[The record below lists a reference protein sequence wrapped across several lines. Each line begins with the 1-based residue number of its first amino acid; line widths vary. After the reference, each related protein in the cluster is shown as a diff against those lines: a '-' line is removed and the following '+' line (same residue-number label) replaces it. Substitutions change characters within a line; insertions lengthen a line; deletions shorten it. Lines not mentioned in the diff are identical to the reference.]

1 MLPVFGPAEIVVAL
15 VLVAFSIAA
24 YSTRAL
30 STRGIVFANLT
41 GLLGF
46 VLGGLVAFV
55 TLVVFYILAEIATWY
70 AIKSGEAHEQRT
82 ISNIFGNCAAAIVAL
97 AIGQPVAFFGAVSA
111 ALADTVSSEI
121 GMLSKS
127 KPYLITTFERVQKGT
142 DGAISALG
150 IVAAIIA
157 GIEIGAVYYFAF
169 GSITMLF
176 VIAIAGVCGSVVDSL
191 FGALF
196 ERRGLMNKTHVN
208 LIGSACGALI
218 ALALQAFI

>member
-142 DGAISALG
+142 DGAISAL
-150 IVAAIIA
+150 
-157 GIEIGAVYYFAF
+157 
-169 GSITMLF
+169 
-176 VIAIAGVCGSVVDSL
+176 
-191 FGALF
+191 
-196 ERRGLMNKTHVN
+196 
-208 LIGSACGALI
+208 
-218 ALALQAFI
+218 